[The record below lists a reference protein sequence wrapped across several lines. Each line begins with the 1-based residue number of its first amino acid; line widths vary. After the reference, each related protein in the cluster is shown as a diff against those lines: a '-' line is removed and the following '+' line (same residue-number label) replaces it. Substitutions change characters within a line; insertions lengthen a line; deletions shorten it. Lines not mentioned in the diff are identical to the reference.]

1 VFEKRPMKA
10 RFLLFFLLG
19 VASISMQSQ
28 TNGSFDFEGVSRN
41 YIVYVPS
48 GHNMQN
54 PASLVIVLHGFT
66 QTAQAIMNYSNF
78 NAYAEENSF
87 IVAYPNG
94 IGNSWNVGVGGGSTA
109 NDVGFLSAL
118 IDTLNAQYGVDQER
132 VYATGFSNGGFMSYR
147 LACELNHRI
156 AAIASVAGTMS
167 NATYDACEP
176 GRTFPIMHIHGT
188 SDFIVSYNGGFGN
201 KSVNE
206 VIDFW
211 VSNNNCP
218 ENPEIIQ
225 LPDLVQEGST
235 VEQHTYT
242 PCDDETEVVLLRVV
256 NGGHTWP
263 GATGNSGIGNTNR
276 DISASEEIW
285 SFVSRFSNPLITN
298 TFVIN
303 KKNLKVYPNPVQSG
317 QVSIAMPYPGQAALV
332 EIFTPDGKQLF
343 QKEHK
348 VVPPQLHFDSG
359 GWPVGILFVTV
370 RQQNISFRSK
380 ILNQQYRPNRF

>member
-1 VFEKRPMKA
+1 MKA

-19 VASISMQSQ
+19 VASTSMQAQ

-118 IDTLNAQYGVDQER
+118 IDTLNARYGVDLER

-147 LACELNHRI
+147 LACELNQRI

-176 GRTFPIMHIHGT
+176 ERTFPIMHIHGT

-201 KSVNE
+201 KSVSE

-211 VSNNNCP
+211 VANNNCP
-218 ENPEIIQ
+218 VNPEIIP

-235 VEQHTYT
+235 VEKHTYS
-242 PCDDETEVVLLRVV
+242 PCEDETEVVLLRVI

-263 GATGNSGIGNTNR
+263 GANGNSGIGNTNR

-285 SFVSRFSNPLITN
+285 NFVSRFTNPLFTSI
-298 TFVIN
+298 FVP
-303 KKNLKVYPNPVQSG
+303 KNNILEVYPNPTQSG
-317 QVSIAMPYPGQAALV
+317 QFYVKLPNPGTTTEV
-332 EIFTPDGKQLF
+332 EIITAQGKRLF
-343 QKEHK
+343 QQEYKA
-348 VVPPQLHFDSG
+348 VPSKLHFDSG
-359 GWPVGILFVTV
+359 SYPHSILFIFV
-370 RQQNISFRSK
+370 RQQNASFRSK
-380 ILNQQYRPNRF
+380 VLNF